1 LNAEPTA
8 DDHKSSSAQP
18 PSAATTAFIKRIN
31 LTTTKKLDPLLK
43 TLQVRASP
51 AEGLVQAYLI
61 HVRDRSEPNFRK
73 ILELKGLVRKQDQAH
88 LVELFNAHKASPT
101 NEGLPPINP
110 LIAGLQLLPTTAAQ
124 RETPLLGV
132 LKDGGSNS
140 AGGGIGTAGI
150 AGIGISGLN
159 SSTPSLP
166 TRFDPS
172 HFGTAIINAARDAG
186 DRFAASSTLSP
197 VNAGINGLSAGD
209 SGAASINRSAT
220 LSPALSAGGAGMHDG
235 EGGAAATPS
244 LNENLRNLGKFFRRG
259 AEGPG
264 VGGGAFGGLGRK
276 D

>member
-1 LNAEPTA
+1 L
-8 DDHKSSSAQP
+8 
-18 PSAATTAFIKRIN
+18 IKRIN

-51 AEGLVQAYLI
+51 SEGLVQAYLI
-61 HVRDRSEPNFRK
+61 HIRDRSEANFRK
-73 ILELKGLVRKQDQAH
+73 VLELKGLVRKQDQAH

-101 NEGLPPINP
+101 NESLPASNP
-110 LIAGLQLLPTTAAQ
+110 LIANLQLLPTTAAQ

-132 LKDGGSNS
+132 LKDNGSNS
-140 AGGGIGTAGI
+140 AGGSIGTAGI

-186 DRFAASSTLSP
+186 DRLTSASALSP
-197 VNAGINGLSAGD
+197 VNAGINGLSAND
-209 SGAASINRSAT
+209 SGASSINRAAT
-220 LSPALSAGGAGMHDG
+220 LSPALSLGGAATHDG
-235 EGGAAATPS
+235 EGGAAATAS

-259 AEGPG
+259 TEGPG
-264 VGGGAFGGLGRK
+264 VGGGTFGGLGRK